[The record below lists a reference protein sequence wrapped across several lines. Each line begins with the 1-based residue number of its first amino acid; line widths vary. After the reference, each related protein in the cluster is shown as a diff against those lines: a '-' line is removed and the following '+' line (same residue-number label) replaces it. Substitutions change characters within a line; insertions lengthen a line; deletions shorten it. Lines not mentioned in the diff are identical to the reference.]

1 LSAVSSDSSTSQ
13 EPLRERLFSYLRG
26 EIGGVGKHTLVSAK
40 DLAARF
46 EVTPVTISKHLH
58 ALEAAGYL
66 HTKAAGPRGTIIAL
80 EKEPRAGAAV
90 SPRLRRRTVTAAAT
104 ATAGPATLRRVG
116 NAYFC
121 PWCGSKIQ
129 RAWRFCNRCG
139 DRLPH

>member
-1 LSAVSSDSSTSQ
+1 MSAVSSGSSTSQ

-40 DLAARF
+40 ELAARF

-58 ALEAAGYL
+58 ALEDAGYL

-80 EKEPRAGAAV
+80 EKEPRAGAGV
-90 SPRLRRRTVTAAAT
+90 SPRLRRRAAGAP
-104 ATAGPATLRRVG
+104 GPAALRRVG

-129 RAWRFCNRCG
+129 RTWRFCNRCG

>member
-1 LSAVSSDSSTSQ
+1 LSAVSSGTPTSQ
-13 EPLRERLFSYLRG
+13 EPLRERLFSYLRQ

-40 DLAARF
+40 ELAARF
-46 EVTPVTISKHLH
+46 SVTPVTISKHLH
-58 ALEAAGYL
+58 ALEDAGYL

-80 EKEPRAGAAV
+80 DKEPRPGAAIA
-90 SPRLRRRTVTAAAT
+90 PRGRRTL

-129 RAWRFCNRCG
+129 KAWKYCNRCG